1 MNRFGYENDLHNG
14 KYAEA
19 ELALSR
25 ILEKID
31 PSLIPARD
39 LALLYND
46 RGQARYQ
53 QVKFYEAVEDYDL
66 GIRLYS
72 REGSMHYNR
81 STILYRMGD
90 YTEALSGF
98 KKAVELA
105 PENAEFKAGLES
117 CLDFL
122 GKLFKVKAEI

>member
-14 KYAEA
+14 KFAEA
-19 ELALSR
+19 ELALSS
-25 ILEKID
+25 IIENID
-31 PSLIPARD
+31 TNSIPARD

-53 QVKFYEAVEDYDL
+53 QVKFYEAREDYDL
-66 GIRLYS
+66 GIRLYPG
-72 REGSMHYNR
+72 EGSIHYNR

-122 GKLFKVKAEI
+122 EKHSSK